1 MTLKKSDDAISPVI
15 GVMLMLVVTVVIAAA
30 VTIFAT
36 GVVGETE
43 AAPVAVLDVEILSN
57 TASLP
62 GLRGPELFITHISGD
77 AVDTEDIELRFS
89 WNCGLDGCT
98 YGGAHYSTH
107 SAEEMSKHYSN
118 AVGGQPLYVKS
129 TMSVQKEETKYMS
142 GGLNHNFGD
151 VILTPG
157 LKLTAHSEFLP
168 YTQENTNSPYMDVI
182 FDNYKVSTDVTLKPE
197 VACQTEAYFEGHA
210 EQTYDPNCPYCTGYG
225 YNEWGCYVGWID
237 QDMVNEYGIVEGDCA
252 RCAYSK
258 PENHHPVSECT
269 TDVNEKGQ
277 NICKCVKNTGKWS
290 VDQTGNTGIMDH
302 LKPGTAV
309 DVMIVHI
316 PSGKAI
322 YDNTVIVQ

>member
-1 MTLKKSDDAISPVI
+1 MITKKSEDAVSPVI
-15 GVMLMLVVTVVIAAA
+15 GIMLLVVVTVVIAAVITA
-30 VTIFAT
+30 FAT

-43 AAPVAVLDVEILSN
+43 AAPVATLDVEILSS

-62 GLRGPELFITHISGD
+62 GLKGPELFITHLSGD

-89 WNCGLDGCT
+89 WNCGIDGCT

-107 SAEEMSKHYSN
+107 SAEEMTKHYSD

-129 TMSVQKEETKYMS
+129 TMNVQKEETKYMS

-182 FDNYKVSTDVTLKPE
+182 FDNYEVSTDVTLVPE
-197 VACQTEAYFEGHA
+197 YVCQIEPYFEGHA
-210 EQTYDPNCPYCTGYG
+210 PEEYDQNCPYCTGYG
-225 YNEWGCYVGWID
+225 YNDMGCYVGWIG
-237 QDMVNEYGIVEGDCA
+237 EYELTEYNIEVGDCA
-252 RCAYSK
+252 VCGYSGFK
-258 PENHHPVSECT
+258 HPASECSVER
-269 TDVNEKGQ
+269 DD
-277 NICKCVKNTGKWS
+277 CVCEQPTGKWS
-290 VDQTGNTGIMDH
+290 IDQTGNTGIMDH

-309 DVMIVHI
+309 DVMIVHL
-316 PSGKAI
+316 PSDKAI
-322 YDNTVIVQ
+322 FDKTVIVQ